1 MHARERKPKVNKM
14 AAEDDLRVV
23 CNALDSVL
31 TEFFAALQELE
42 DLRRSYDTATRDVR
56 IFKLF

>member
-1 MHARERKPKVNKM
+1 MRARERKLKNNKM
-14 AAEDDLRVV
+14 AVEEDLGVV

-42 DLRRSYDTATRDVR
+42 DLRRSYDTVTRDVR